1 VLVLGIDT
9 SCDET
14 AAAVLSDGRSVLSSV
29 VASQDIHAAY
39 GGVVPEYA
47 SRAHMTAIVP
57 VVRQALERAGVGWQ
71 DLGAVAVTNR
81 PGLVGCLLV
90 GVSFAKAVSFSLGI
104 PIVGV
109 DHIEGHVFSLRLA
122 SPDLA
127 LPAVCLVASG
137 GHTELVLVEK
147 WGAYRT
153 LGRTRDDAAG
163 EAFDKV
169 GKLLGLPYP
178 AGPVIERL
186 AAGGDASAFRFP
198 RAMMEHGNPDFSF
211 SGVKTAVRLKVNE
224 LGGVPQG
231 EQLADLLASFQ
242 EAVVDVLVQ
251 KTVRAAER
259 HSVPTVSIGGGV
271 AANETLRVRLAE
283 EAARAGL
290 EAVFPPKALCT
301 DNGAVIAAV
310 GDSLLG
316 RGVRDDL
323 SLSASAS
330 RSGPS
335 VAS

>member
-1 VLVLGIDT
+1 
-9 SCDET
+9 
-14 AAAVLSDGRSVLSSV
+14 
-29 VASQDIHAAY
+29 
-39 GGVVPEYA
+39 
-47 SRAHMTAIVP
+47 
-57 VVRQALERAGVGWQ
+57 
-71 DLGAVAVTNR
+71 
-81 PGLVGCLLV
+81 
-90 GVSFAKAVSFSLGI
+90 
-104 PIVGV
+104 
-109 DHIEGHVFSLRLA
+109 
-122 SPDLA
+122 
-127 LPAVCLVASG
+127 VASG